1 MPRIERSAEALW
13 DGSVARGEG
22 TISAGAFGPLPFS
35 LAARIGDPGGKTNP
49 EELLAAAHAGC
60 YAMSLAGELVRA
72 GRESAQLSVTATVTL
87 DEVEGGSHR
96 IVASRLLARAR
107 VQDMAKDELDRL
119 ADAADEGCPFSALI
133 KASGTVTVTAEFEG
147 GANGD

>member
-1 MPRIERSAEALW
+1 MPRVERSADAVW

-22 TISAGAFGPLPFS
+22 TVSAGAFGPLPFS
-35 LAARIGDPGGKTNP
+35 LTSRIGDPGGKTNP

-60 YAMSLAGELVRA
+60 YAMSLAGELARA
-72 GRESAQLSVTATVTL
+72 GQETARVSVTATVTL

-96 IVASRLLARAR
+96 IVASNLLARAR
-107 VQDMAKDELDRL
+107 VQDMEKDDLDRL

-133 KASGTVTVTAEFEG
+133 KASGTVTVTAELEG